1 MPVEFKFP
9 DVGEGV
15 MEGEVTKWF
24 VKEGDDVKR
33 DQPVVEVMTE
43 KVTVEIPAPVSGTIL
58 KVMARVGETVKVG
71 QTLFVIGQKGESV
84 QNMQAQAEAK
94 IGAVQTTTR
103 KPVQAAKNAKVLAT
117 PAVRKLAREMNIDLS
132 LVEATGSGGRI
143 TKEDVRRLNQKAVD
157 ASPAVQATEAGLE
170 ERIPL
175 RGIRKTI
182 ADRMTKSKAVAA
194 LVTHVEEVDVT
205 ELVSLRERAKE
216 TAVKSGVKLT
226 YLPFIVKA
234 VVAALKKY
242 NLVNSSLD
250 DEKSEIVVKRYYNI
264 GIAVATE
271 NGLIVPVIKDA
282 DKKSLLQIAREIE
295 ELSGKA
301 RTNKLTLNEAKGGTF
316 TITNIGSVGGIFSTA
331 IINYPEVAILALGRI
346 VKRPAVKDG
355 QIVVRDTANLAL
367 TFDHRVLDGADA
379 AGFLNA
385 IKHDLETPSLLIL
398 EGALSQA

>member
-1 MPVEFKFP
+1 MPVEFRFP

-15 MEGEVTKWF
+15 MEGEVTKWL
-24 VKEGDDVKR
+24 VKEGDEVKR

-43 KVTVEIPAPVSGTIL
+43 KVTVEIPAPISGTIL
-58 KVMARVGETVKVG
+58 KVIARVGETVKVG

-103 KPVQAAKNAKVLAT
+103 KPVRAAKNAKVLAT
-117 PAVRKLAREMNIDLS
+117 PAVRKLAREMNIDLA

-143 TKEDVRRLNQKAVD
+143 TEADVRRLNQKAVD
-157 ASPAVQATEAGLE
+157 ASPAVQVTEAGLE

-182 ADRMTKSKAVAA
+182 ADRMTKSKTVAA

-216 TAVKSGVKLT
+216 TAAKSGVKLT

-282 DKKSLLQIAREIE
+282 DMKSLLQIAREIE

-301 RTNKLTLNEAKGGTF
+301 RTNKLALNEAKGGTF

-331 IINYPEVAILALGRI
+331 IINYPEVAILAIGRI

>member
-1 MPVEFKFP
+1 MPVEFRFP

-15 MEGEVTKWF
+15 MEGEVTKWL
-24 VKEGDDVKR
+24 VKEGDEVKR

-58 KVMARVGETVKVG
+58 KVMAKAGETVKVG

-84 QNMQAQAEAK
+84 QAQIEAK
-94 IGAVQTTTR
+94 PAIVQNTTQ
-103 KPVQAAKNAKVLAT
+103 KPIQAAKNAKVLAT

-143 TKEDVRRLNQKAVD
+143 TEADVRRLNQKAVD
-157 ASPAVQATEAGLE
+157 ASPAVQVTEAGLE

-175 RGIRKTI
+175 RGIRKII

-194 LVTHVEEVDVT
+194 HVTHVEEVDVT

-234 VVAALKKY
+234 VVATLKKY
-242 NLVNSSLD
+242 SLVNSSLD

-295 ELSGKA
+295 DLSKKA

-355 QIVVRDTANLAL
+355 QIVVRYMANLAL

>member
-15 MEGEVTKWF
+15 MEGEITKWL
-24 VKEGDDVKR
+24 VKEGDEVKR

-43 KVTVEIPAPVSGTIL
+43 KVTVELPAPISGTIL
-58 KVMARVGETVKVG
+58 KVMAKAGETVKVG

-84 QNMQAQAEAK
+84 QNMQAQTEAK
-94 IGAVQTTTR
+94 TVVVQNTMQ
-103 KPVQAAKNAKVLAT
+103 KPIQAAKNAKVLAT

-132 LVEATGSGGRI
+132 LVDPTGSGGRI
-143 TKEDVRRLNQKAVD
+143 IENDVRRLNQKAVNI
-157 ASPAVQATEAGLE
+157 SPATQVTETGLE
-170 ERIPL
+170 EKIPL

-182 ADRMTKSKAVAA
+182 ADRMTKSKAAA
-194 LVTHVEEVDVT
+194 AHVTHVEEVDFT
-205 ELVSLRERAKE
+205 DLVLLREKAKE
-216 TAVKSGVKLT
+216 MAVKNGIKLT

-242 NLVNSSLD
+242 NIVNSSLD
-250 DEKSEIVVKRYYNI
+250 DEKSEIVVKKYYNI

-282 DKKSLLQIAREIE
+282 DKKNLLQIAREIE
-295 ELSGKA
+295 DLSEKA

-355 QIVVRDTANLAL
+355 QIVIRDTANLAL

-379 AGFLNA
+379 ANFLNV
-385 IKHDLETPSLLIL
+385 IKHSLETPSFLML
-398 EGALSQA
+398 EGALSQV